1 METIR
6 TLSVVL
12 VVAALAASACNN
24 DTLLPSGNEIAEKNG
39 AVCEP
44 KPASELE
51 DCNVWDETLIQID
64 TKEELRE
71 VCESDCRN
79 IPNLSVFE
87 IPGVTK
93 LDAFANRQILEE
105 ITVRRMP
112 DLKTTRGLNVQDG
125 ARVSV
130 YSNPRLSDLQAVQ
143 NLTRAGKMWISN
155 NNLKDLEAIKDL
167 EEMVRTTMMA
177 FLTISETQMTDFSAL
192 DGLNVN
198 GDSVEFSENP
208 RLQELPELI
217 GVPSQVF
224 IHSNESLSNISNLA
238 SLDVVLNVLVIR
250 DNKNLKRC
258 HIESV
263 LEGVRLGADATV
275 TIDGNSNKPCN

>member
-1 METIR
+1 M
-6 TLSVVL
+6 
-12 VVAALAASACNN
+12 VVAAFAASACNN

-79 IPNLSVFE
+79 IPSLSVFK

-93 LDAFANRQILEE
+93 LDAFANRHILEE
-105 ITVRRMP
+105 VSVYRMP
-112 DLKTTRGLNVQDG
+112 DLKTTRGLNLHNG
-125 ARVSV
+125 ARVSLTD
-130 YSNPRLSDLQAVQ
+130 NPRLSDLQGVQ
-143 NLTRAGKMWISN
+143 NLTRSGNMRISN
-155 NNLKDLEAIKDL
+155 NNLSDLQAIAGL
-167 EEMVRTTMMA
+167 EEMVYKHRTA
-177 FLTISETQMTDFSAL
+177 FLAINQTEMADFAAL
-192 DGLNVN
+192 NGVNVN
-198 GDSVEFSENP
+198 GAAVHFGSNSEVT
-208 RLQELPELI
+208 ELPELV
-217 GVPSQVF
+217 GVPVDLF
-224 IHSNESLSNISNLA
+224 ITSNDNLTDISKLA

-263 LEGVRLGADATV
+263 LEDVRLGADATV